1 MKLALGLP
9 GTVLLAQSFG
19 NHNEDTEP
27 LGKWLSEPGRKPGR
41 LANFGG
47 SRRRAAYGVTVDKTS
62 RNCSYSN
69 F

>member
-1 MKLALGLP
+1 MRQGISIKIKY
-9 GTVLLAQSFG
+9 
-19 NHNEDTEP
+19 HI
-27 LGKWLSEPGRKPGR
+27 GRKPGR